1 MNYHDTHFAR
11 RMGETPLRPDYANS
25 IEHHMDKGDKLV
37 VVACIA
43 SSVFMFVLFVAEY
56 VK

>member
-11 RMGETPLRPDYANS
+11 RMGETPLRPDYANA
-25 IEHHMDKGDKLV
+25 IERPMDKGDKLV
-37 VVACIA
+37 MVACIA
-43 SSVFMFVLFVAEY
+43 ASVFMFVLFVAEY

>member
-11 RMGETPLRPDYANS
+11 RMGETPLRPDYANA
-25 IEHHMDKGDKLV
+25 IERPMDKGDKLV
-37 VVACIA
+37 MVACIA
-43 SSVFMFVLFVAEY
+43 ATIGMGLIFVLEY